1 MAAKHAREPRA
12 KGLIAVRAVRAVQ
25 PLVDCPLIDD
35 APYGSRCGGMQS
47 RFDVPSEPL
56 EHQGGRLALA
66 NCARTGEVAVPA
78 ETEYAKNGRG
88 QGPSRYRDHYCP
100 VGVRL
105 KLREHS
111 SHERDRG
118 GHGGGDEASEHLS
131 RDRPY

>member
-1 MAAKHAREPRA
+1 
-12 KGLIAVRAVRAVQ
+12 
-25 PLVDCPLIDD
+25 
-35 APYGSRCGGMQS
+35 
-47 RFDVPSEPL
+47 
-56 EHQGGRLALA
+56 RLALA

-88 QGPSRYRDHYCP
+88 QSPSRYRDHYCP
-100 VGVRL
+100 GGVRL

-131 RDRPY
+131 RERPESLPERHCGLGFASSGGTARTGTARTGEVAVPAESEHAKTGRG